1 MEGRA
6 GLNEEDSRHALR
18 VLRLREGDE
27 VELVC
32 APERFLAVIDGVEAE
47 RVRVRVLHPL
57 RGTEA
62 ATRVTLYQ
70 GLPKADKME
79 LIIQKATE
87 LGAAAVQP
95 VAMERCVVRLDGK
108 DAAKKTERWQKIAR
122 EAVKQCARVC
132 APEVRLPQKL
142 STLRQELGI
151 PEDRFV
157 MLCASRFAEDKGHK
171 YLIDSVKRLT
181 QITDVP
187 FTLVLA
193 GDGPL
198 LEETKAHAEA
208 LGLTE
213 EQVRFIGFRNDIK
226 NLYKA
231 SDLYVNSSQHE
242 ALSYLIIEAMAAG
255 LPVIATDMGGNSDIV
270 NDEAGC
276 GLLVTYDDPVSMSDA
291 MKRMLEEP
299 EFLAQCRQGAL
310 RTIDEKFEIHKWMDK
325 TFSVYEAAMAR

>member
-1 MEGRA
+1 MNRFFADERGVQDGVA
-6 GLNEEDSRHALR
+6 YLSSEDSRHALR

-122 EAVKQCARVC
+122 EAVKQCARVA
-132 APEVRLPQKL
+132 APEVRLPAK
-142 STLRQELGI
+142 
-151 PEDRFV
+151 
-157 MLCASRFAEDKGHK
+157 LCALREELKSLDVLIVPWEDARDGS
-171 YLIDSVKRLT
+171 IRDALT
-181 QITDVP
+181 P
-187 FTLVLA
+187 FE
-193 GDGPL
+193 GR
-198 LEETKAHAEA
+198 EA
-208 LGLTE
+208 LRVGILIGPEGGIAPQEAQWLREQAGGKLVTLGPRILRTETAGIAALT
-213 EQVRFIGFRNDIK
+213 I
-226 NLYKA
+226 
-231 SDLYVNSSQHE
+231 
-242 ALSYLIIEAMAAG
+242 AMA
-255 LPVIATDMGGNSDIV
+255 
-270 NDEAGC
+270 
-276 GLLVTYDDPVSMSDA
+276 
-291 MKRMLEEP
+291 
-299 EFLAQCRQGAL
+299 L
-310 RTIDEKFEIHKWMDK
+310 RGEME
-325 TFSVYEAAMAR
+325 